1 VKTHLSTL
9 SVPSWVIPGTYIEN
23 LRFLETKELIHGV
36 ELLFFLYDD
45 KIKAQLDS
53 EWEEICRYNERF
65 VFTAHLPKLLLPI
78 HEELV
83 ARLAPMVRHFIVHP
97 EGNLRSLPLAR
108 RRGPVVE
115 NPAAQAQLLAEWT
128 ERYGAVFLVE
138 NTNPGLLEAM
148 LPRLETSSGL
158 CMDTGHLLLAGQ
170 NPADFFTAYRQ
181 RIGEIHLHAV
191 DHEKASVDGKL
202 ADHRQLRQN
211 ELWLHELL
219 PLLADYRGI
228 INLEVFSWEEAEADI
243 DVLRAIHAPCC

>member
-9 SVPSWVIPGTYIEN
+9 SVPSWVIPGTYAEN
-23 LRFLETKELIHGV
+23 LRFLESKEAIHGV

-53 EWEEICRYNERF
+53 EWADICQYKERF
-65 VFTAHLPKLLLPI
+65 VYTAHLPDVLLPS

-83 ARLAPMVRHFIVHP
+83 ARLAQMVRHFIVHP
-97 EGNLRSLPLAR
+97 A
-108 RRGPVVE
+108 VE
-115 NPAAQAQLLAEWT
+115 NPTAQARLLAEWT

-148 LPRLETSSGL
+148 LPHLEASLGL

-170 NPADFFTAYRQ
+170 NPADFFTTYRQ
-181 RIGEIHLHAV
+181 RIEEIHLHAV
-191 DHEKASVDGKL
+191 DQEKASVDGKL

-211 ELWLHELL
+211 ESWLHELL

-228 INLEVFSWEEAEADI
+228 INLEVFSWEEVEADI
-243 DVLRAIHAPCC
+243 DVLLLACQKA

>member
-23 LRFLETKELIHGV
+23 LRFLESKEAIHGV

-53 EWEEICRYNERF
+53 EWEEISRYKERF
-65 VFTAHLPKLLLPI
+65 VYTVHLPELLLPM

-83 ARLAPMVRHFIVHP
+83 ARLAPIVRHFIVHP
-97 EGNLRSLPLAR
+97 I
-108 RRGPVVE
+108 VE
-115 NPAAQAQLLAEWT
+115 NPAAQAHLLAEWT

-148 LPRLETSSGL
+148 LPHLETSSGL

-191 DHEKASVDGKL
+191 DHEKASVDRKL
-202 ADHRQLRQN
+202 ADHRRLRQD
-211 ELWLHELL
+211 EPWLRELL
-219 PLLADYRGI
+219 PLLADYSGV
-228 INLEVFSWEEAEADI
+228 INLEVFSWEEATAGI
-243 DVLRAIHAPCC
+243 DVLLPACQKT